1 MTLLDSQ
8 KPKISRRQFVVMAGA
23 LGAAST
29 LPSGASAFARPLH
42 LVNWAGSAL
51 GAKASIQ
58 LYHPDPSWAELQLA
72 RCQREIDRLESL
84 FSLYRPQ
91 SATCRLNRDGY
102 LDNPDIEFLSL
113 LSRAIAFYHQT
124 DGLFDVTVQP
134 LWELYA
140 HHYSSSSSDPKG
152 PTKESINATLARV
165 GSDQIQLAPSRISF
179 HKKKMG
185 LTFNGIAQ
193 GYITDRITALL
204 KSAGF
209 ENILVSLGES
219 SALGLKPDGQFWR
232 AGIISPID
240 GRTIVKTV
248 DLKDKAIATSG
259 GYGSPFSAKSE
270 TNHILNPLTG
280 KSTAPNRSVSVIAK
294 TAVKAD
300 MASTAFLLMPIEKQE
315 KLLKQHSDIEDVFYL

>member
-29 LPSGASAFARPLH
+29 LSSGASAFARPLH
-42 LVNWAGSAL
+42 LVKWAGSAL

-140 HHYSSSSSDPKG
+140 HHYSRSSSDPKG
-152 PTKESINATLARV
+152 PTEESINATLRRV
-165 GSDQIQLAPSRISF
+165 GSDQIRLSPTRISF
-179 HKKKMG
+179 SKEKMA

-193 GYITDRITALL
+193 GYITDRITVLL

-219 SALGLKPDGQFWR
+219 FALGSKPDGQFWR
-232 AGIISPID
+232 AGIVSPKDGSTIIKTID
-240 GRTIVKTV
+240 LR
-248 DLKDKAIATSG
+248 DKALATSG
-259 GYGSPFSAKSE
+259 GYGSPFSTKSE
-270 TNHILNPLTG
+270 TNHLLNPLTG
-280 KSTAPNRSVSVIAK
+280 KSAAFNRSISVVAE

-300 MASTAFLLMPIEKQE
+300 MASTVLSLMTREKQK
-315 KLLKQHSDIEDVFYL
+315 KLVKRHRDINEVLYF

>member
-1 MTLLDSQ
+1 MTLIDSQ
-8 KPKISRRQFVVMAGA
+8 KAKISRRQFVVMAGA
-23 LGAAST
+23 FGAAST
-29 LPSGASAFARPLH
+29 LSSGTSAFAPPLQP
-42 LVNWAGSAL
+42 VNWAGSAL

-58 LYHPDPSWAELQLA
+58 LYHPDPNWAEQQLV

-91 SATCRLNRDGY
+91 SAICRLNRDGY

-113 LSRAIAFYHQT
+113 LSQAITFYRQT
-124 DGLFDVTVQP
+124 DGLFDVTIQP

-140 HHYSSSSSDPKG
+140 HHYSRSSPDPKG
-152 PTKESINATLARV
+152 PTEESINATLRRV
-165 GSDQIQLAPSRISF
+165 GSDQIQISPSRISF
-179 HKKKMG
+179 SKEKMA

-193 GYITDRITALL
+193 GYITDRITVLL

-219 SALGLKPDGQFWR
+219 FALGTKPGGQFWR
-232 AGIISPID
+232 AGIVSPKD
-240 GRTIVKTV
+240 GTTIVKTF
-248 DLKDKAIATSG
+248 DLRDKALATSG

-270 TNHILNPLTG
+270 TNHLLNPLTG
-280 KSTAPNRSVSVIAK
+280 KSAVLNKSVSVVAD

-300 MASTAFLLMPIEKQE
+300 MASTVLSLMTREKQE
-315 KLLKQHSDIEDVFYL
+315 FLVNQHSDIKQVLYL